1 MVSVKTCLEAIM
13 KEVGEVKRALAETHE
28 EVRANEARAAAAKK
42 AASGAANR
50 AEEQFNHQGRDSTVL
65 QFSLRTILHYFPI
78 M

>member
-50 AEEQFNHQGRDSTVL
+50 AEEQFNHQGRNSIL
-65 QFSLRTILHYFPI
+65 FSLSPSDSWNAPV